1 MWLAFQV
8 AVEVPASK
16 MVVRRGDLAE
26 LIVLS
31 DSATFARFRV
41 VREMY
46 IPLQRVWL
54 AEPQERNLEHSIFEQ
69 ISAEMAAL
77 ISSAEVSGKKKKKKT
92 KIRYKNPCES

>member
-41 VREMY
+41 LRETY
-46 IPLQRVWL
+46 LPQQRVWL
-54 AEPQERNLEHSIFEQ
+54 AEPYERNLEHFIFEQ

-77 ISSAEVSGKKKKKKT
+77 ISGAEVSGYWPRK
-92 KIRYKNPCES
+92 CDM